1 MVWVASFYPQGAARQ
16 LAAVVAQPNRK
27 PALSKLETPTLV
39 VHGDED
45 PLVPLEA
52 GQDTAEAIPN
62 AELLII
68 KGMGHELSEM
78 NDYWLKI
85 SAAIVNHIGK
95 AI

>member
-1 MVWVASFYPQGAARQ
+1 MDP
-16 LAAVVAQPNRK
+16 AAVITQNNRK
-27 PALSKLETPTLV
+27 SSLATLDIPTLV

-52 GQDTAEAIPN
+52 GQDTADAIPN

-85 SAAIVNHIGK
+85 SDAIVKHIRK
-95 AI
+95 VKF

>member
-1 MVWVASFYPQGAARQ
+1 MVWAASLYPQGAARQ

-27 PALSKLETPTLV
+27 PALSKLKTPTLV

-45 PLVPLEA
+45 PLFPLEA

-62 AELLII
+62 AELQII

-78 NDYWLKI
+78 NDYWYKI
-85 SAAIVNHIGK
+85 SAAIVNHMGK
-95 AI
+95 AT